1 MWETSA
7 EVDRFIHGRRRP
19 PDRAFHKQ
27 IFPEAPRLKR
37 FCRHVAER
45 EPTRLKRA
53 VARQRR

>member
-27 IFPEAPRLKR
+27 ISPKRTAQTLFVDMSQNVNPR
-37 FCRHVAER
+37 AS
-45 EPTRLKRA
+45 RA
-53 VARQRR
+53 Q